1 MNSPD
6 SLCILHQVSHG
17 LASPKAWHAA
27 SAQSAHPQLA
37 LPHGFL
43 AVHSCGLHLHWPG
56 GHLQLSPQAGHPML
70 SPVIREVTPCH
81 SGIHTTAKVAGELE
95 GLCDRA
101 LHNQCGCVLQ
111 QTFEERQR
119 RGQRIEAII
128 QPPYK
133 SLVTPS
139 RRLDGGRSH

>member
-1 MNSPD
+1 MRAALTIFAPLLVRYALPSP
-6 SLCILHQVSHG
+6 SCHQ
-17 LASPKAWHAA
+17 AA
-27 SAQSAHPQLA
+27 GRSAYPQLA
-37 LPHGFL
+37 LPQGFL
-43 AVHSCGLHLHWPG
+43 EVHSCGLHLHWPG

-119 RGQRIEAII
+119 RGQRIEAMI

-133 SLVTPS
+133 SLVTLLQLAV
-139 RRLDGGRSH
+139 RHGA